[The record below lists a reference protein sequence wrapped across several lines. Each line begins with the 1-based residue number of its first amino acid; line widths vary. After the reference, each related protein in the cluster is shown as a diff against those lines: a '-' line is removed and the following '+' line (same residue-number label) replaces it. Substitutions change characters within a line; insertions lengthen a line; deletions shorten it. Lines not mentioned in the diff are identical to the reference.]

1 MPRLPTSSAK
11 FETVLTPEPRLRQFV
26 FMCGCAAAMTGT
38 LIILGMPLALVWRI
52 LLASAWIGEN
62 VRECRRLARGA
73 ARLKALRLDADGNI
87 AGVGPDG
94 RVESLTLLSGS
105 IVLKRLAW
113 LRVRFAD
120 GSEYAELFQGDPAG
134 DLEWQ
139 RLQLIWRHC
148 RTAFGQQEGS

>member
-1 MPRLPTSSAK
+1 
-11 FETVLTPEPRLRQFV
+11 
-26 FMCGCAAAMTGT
+26 MCGCLAAITGT
-38 LIILGMPLALVWRI
+38 LIVLKMPLALLWRI

-87 AGVGPDG
+87 AGIGPDG
-94 RVESLTLLSGS
+94 CVESLTLLSGS

-120 GSEYAELFQGDPAG
+120 GSEYGELLWGDPAE

-139 RLQLIWRHC
+139 GLQLIWRHR
-148 RTAFGQQEGS
+148 RTAFGDQEGS